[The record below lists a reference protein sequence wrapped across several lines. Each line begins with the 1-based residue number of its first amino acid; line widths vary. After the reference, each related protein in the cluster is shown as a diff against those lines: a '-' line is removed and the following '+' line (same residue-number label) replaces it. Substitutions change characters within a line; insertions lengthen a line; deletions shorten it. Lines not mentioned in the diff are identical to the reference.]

1 MEQRYLIDTN
11 VIIDAQIG
19 KIPKAGMDF
28 LTNVLN
34 TSFNVSFVSY
44 IEFMGYKDIK
54 PQSEVFISMATI
66 IEINKSIIDACIVLR
81 KVKRIKLPDAIIAA
95 TAICNN
101 LIIVSRNTKDFAN
114 IENLQCI
121 DPYNL

>member
-28 LTNVLN
+28 LANVVN

-54 PQSEVFISMATI
+54 PQSEAFIAMATI
-66 IEINKSIIDACIVLR
+66 IEINKSIELNAHNSDFHKYEIPHEFEKSTPNFQYYLKC
-81 KVKRIKLPDAIIAA
+81 LPKSQIQLPFLLNNWV
-95 TAICNN
+95 CN
-101 LIIVSRNTKDFAN
+101 
-114 IENLQCI
+114 
-121 DPYNL
+121 